1 MLPSSFWPC
10 QWKNGSKW
18 LESWWLE
25 LEERLLP
32 NGFPSKKWDG
42 RSCSVG
48 RWVEMNLHNRPLSLP
63 LLLYVPYV
71 SIYRGGIVLWK
82 IMTKLHSINKLGMVK
97 KSTWSLKAWW
107 KVLRLW
113 ITNMCII
120 DRQTDRFEIWVTVEG
135 REGDGVFQA
144 PGHQQLP
151 LSTCSHYSQQAAPHW
166 QPESTKHCRCLW
178 KTDTSLPALCC
189 SSYLWETGR
198 YALI

>member
-10 QWKNGSKW
+10 QRKNGSKW
-18 LESWWLE
+18 LESWWLD

-48 RWVEMNLHNRPLSLP
+48 RWVEMNLHNRPLRLP

-120 DRQTDRFEIWVTVEG
+120 DRQTDRQMWNLSDRWRQRG
-135 REGDGVFQA
+135 RWSVSGSRA
-144 PGHQQLP
+144 
-151 LSTCSHYSQQAAPHW
+151 SAAPPLYL
-166 QPESTKHCRCLW
+166 QSLLTTGSATLAARKHQTLRLSLFMEDRHFSSCLV
-178 KTDTSLPALCC
+178 L
-189 SSYLWETGR
+189 
-198 YALI
+198 